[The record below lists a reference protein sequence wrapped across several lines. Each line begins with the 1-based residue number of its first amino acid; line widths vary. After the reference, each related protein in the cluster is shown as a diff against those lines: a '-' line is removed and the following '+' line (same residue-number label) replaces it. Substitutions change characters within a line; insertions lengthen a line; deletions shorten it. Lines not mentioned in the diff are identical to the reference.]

1 MNYKGQPYY
10 YTRTKYPK
18 IYNQTYWG
26 HFGYD
31 KEKGYDIIY
40 ENRNKFI
47 EDYQIKN
54 IYNDKRVRINN
65 KIRNELLKVKN
76 DHNESYIT
84 KNKNILLVNSPY
96 GVSDEEREILIN
108 NGWTEIYKLYSHTA
122 STFIKML

>member
-1 MNYKGQPYY
+1 MNHKGYPYY
-10 YTRTKYPK
+10 YTMTKYPR
-18 IYNQTYWG
+18 IYNKTYWG

-31 KEKGYDIIY
+31 KEKGDNITF
-40 ENRNKFI
+40 ENRNQFI

-65 KIRNELLKVKN
+65 KIRNELLKVRN

-96 GVSDEEREILIN
+96 YVSDEEREILIN

-122 STFIKML
+122 NTFIKIL